1 MRSPS
6 KRLHVAESA
15 EREGLSLLKGED
27 VMASEL
33 ERLDLERGS
42 LKEQDEGK
50 VEYARSRSLPAR
62 ELVYEDDESHSQNRK
77 QNGNETAIPDRSCS
91 DSAIAEHEELLNS
104 TANSSQSKTSVASGE
119 KEKDKGELPN
129 SEGGMA
135 SVHSAL
141 SRGGNGVVLMSP
153 ELEVPRKFDFAGGK
167 GDSAGDESTKESN
180 NDVNDRGN
188 VEEGVFVFTATNEGS
203 SVDPASPDYVKS
215 KRKSPGV
222 HFNLSEGE
230 TAEGERRDEMATLAQ
245 QLELGGSD
253 NVRIV
258 PHLAVRMM
266 VHDSAVISFGCWF
279 HIATCKRNIKCV
291 V

>member
-15 EREGLSLLKGED
+15 EREGLSLLEGED
-27 VMASEL
+27 VMASQL

-50 VEYARSRSLPAR
+50 VEYARSCSLPAR
-62 ELVYEDDESHSQNRK
+62 ELAYENDESHSQNRK
-77 QNGNETAIPDRSCS
+77 QNGNETAVPDRSSS
-91 DSAIAEHEELLNS
+91 DSAIAEHEKSL
-104 TANSSQSKTSVASGE
+104 ANSSQTKTSVASGE
-119 KEKDKGELPN
+119 EEKDKDGLTN
-129 SEGGMA
+129 SEGGVA

-167 GDSAGDESTKESN
+167 GHSAGDESTKESN

-188 VEEGVFVFTATNEGS
+188 AEEGVFVFTATNEGS

-215 KRKSPGV
+215 KQKSPGV

-258 PHLAVRMM
+258 PYLAVRMM
-266 VHDSAVISFGCWF
+266 VHDSAVISSS
-279 HIATCKRNIKCV
+279 TSSMCKRNLNVLFENKYRI
-291 V
+291 